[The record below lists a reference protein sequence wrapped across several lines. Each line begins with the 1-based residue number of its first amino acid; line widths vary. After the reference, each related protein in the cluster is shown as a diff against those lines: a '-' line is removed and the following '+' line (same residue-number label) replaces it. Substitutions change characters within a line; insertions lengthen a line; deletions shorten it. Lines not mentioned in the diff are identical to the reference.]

1 MDGVLMSKKSIIT
14 VSDRNALKPRREPY
28 WEQLSRGQHL
38 GYRKSSKQTSGTWI
52 ARYTTPR
59 TYKVVTHPLGDFATL
74 PPSQRKDAAVEKARA
89 WFKHINEGGTPET
102 KTLEDA
108 CNHYVEH
115 LHRTK
120 GEKAAEDAKA
130 RFQGYVLNDRKFAT
144 TELSKLTPAIIG
156 DWRKRIEEV
165 PKVKGI
171 RGKSRSEQI
180 AKAIEL
186 TSVKKRSAS
195 TINRDMTPFRAA
207 LNLAHKD
214 EWISRDTAWRN
225 KLKPIPTADKKREL
239 YIDIDQRR
247 AILNHAAPAIK
258 DFIQGLCI
266 LPLRPGALAE
276 LRACDFDKRLNQL
289 MVNHDK
295 TGPRRLTLPAE
306 TAEFIKRVADDKIGN
321 AYIFS
326 SPDGKAWKKDKWKG
340 PIRAA
345 VLAASEGSSLPSNAT
360 AYTFR
365 HSVLTDLVHQGLDLL
380 SVAQLAGTSVRMI
393 EKHYGH
399 LRATVALPA
408 LAALVV

>member
-1 MDGVLMSKKSIIT
+1 MSKKSILT
-14 VSDRNALKPRREPY
+14 VSDRTALKPRREPY

-59 TYKVVTHPLGDFATL
+59 TYKVITHPLGDFATL
-74 PPSQRKDAAVEKARA
+74 PPNQRRDAAVEKART
-89 WFKHINEGGTPET
+89 WFKHINEGGTPEA

-115 LHRTK
+115 LLRTK

-130 RFQGYVLNDRKFAT
+130 RFLGYVLDDRKFAM

-180 AKAIEL
+180 EKAIEL
-186 TSVKKRSAS
+186 TSAKKRSAS

-214 EWISRDTAWRN
+214 EWISRDSAWRN

-239 YIDIDQRR
+239 YLDIDQRR
-247 AILNHAAPAIK
+247 AILNHAAPVIK
-258 DFIQGLCI
+258 DFIQALCI

-295 TGPRRLTLPAE
+295 TGSRRLTLPAE
-306 TAEFIKRVADDKIGN
+306 TAEFIKRLVEDKIGN
-321 AYIFS
+321 AHIFS
-326 SPDGKAWKKDKWKG
+326 SPDGKAWNKDKWKG
-340 PIRAA
+340 PIREA
-345 VLAASEGSSLPSNAT
+345 VLAASVGNSLPSNAT

-365 HSVLTDLVHQGLDLL
+365 HSVITDLVHHGLDLL

-393 EKHYGH
+393 EQHYGH

>member
-1 MDGVLMSKKSIIT
+1 MSKKSILT

-28 WEQLSRGQHL
+28 WEQLSRGKHL

-59 TYKVVTHPLGDFATL
+59 TYKVVTHPLGDFAAL
-74 PPSQRKDAAVEKARA
+74 PPSQRRDAAAEKARA
-89 WFKHINEGGTPET
+89 WFKHINEGGTPES
-102 KTLEDA
+102 KTIEDA

-115 LHRTK
+115 LSRTK
-120 GEKAAEDAKA
+120 GEKAAADAKN
-130 RFQGYVLNDRKFAT
+130 RFKGYVLNDPKFAT
-144 TELSKLTPAIIG
+144 TELSKLTPAVIG
-156 DWRKRIEEV
+156 DWRKRIEEM

-171 RGKSRSEQI
+171 RGKSRSEQT
-180 AKAIEL
+180 ARASEL
-186 TSVKKRSAS
+186 TAATKRSAG
-195 TINRDMTPFRAA
+195 TINRDITPFRAA

-214 EWISRDTAWRN
+214 EWVSRNSAWCN

-239 YIDIDQRR
+239 YLDIDQRR
-247 AILNHAAPAIK
+247 AIFNQAAPAIK

-295 TGPRRLTLPAE
+295 TGPRRLTLPAV
-306 TAEFIKRVADDKIGN
+306 TSEFIKRLADDKIGN
-321 AYIFS
+321 AHIFS

-340 PIRAA
+340 PIREA
-345 VLAASEGSSLPSNAT
+345 VLAAFEVNSPPSKAT

-393 EKHYGH
+393 EQHYGH

-408 LAALVV
+408 LAALIV